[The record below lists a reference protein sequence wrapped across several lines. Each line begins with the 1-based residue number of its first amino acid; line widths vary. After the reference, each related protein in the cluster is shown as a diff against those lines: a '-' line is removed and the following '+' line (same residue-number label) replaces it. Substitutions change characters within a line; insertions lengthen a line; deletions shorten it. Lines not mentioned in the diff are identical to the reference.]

1 MGSNSS
7 LAIFLNLFF
16 TKMRQK
22 VSPWPVRVLVS
33 VLTDF
38 NYFYKYVP
46 NTMFLFCLFDLGCK
60 RRKREQ
66 VKLAQI
72 CHSSLLSVFGL
83 NATSTYDS
91 YLPLIFGKFALI

>member
-1 MGSNSS
+1 
-7 LAIFLNLFF
+7 
-16 TKMRQK
+16 MRQK

-60 RRKREQ
+60 RRKHEQ
-66 VKLAQI
+66 VKLAQV
-72 CHSSLLSVFGL
+72 CVEFSSPFQKPKKYPQL
-83 NATSTYDS
+83 
-91 YLPLIFGKFALI
+91 K